1 MRRTDGPHPN
11 GLIDFVVVR
20 TIEYLRSE
28 GLTGLG
34 LNFATLR
41 AVLAGETGD
50 SMSQRVERWL
60 LRRMSESMQ
69 IESLWKYNAKFTPT
83 WRARYAVYDAPEHM
97 LPAALAVARAE
108 SFFELPLIGRFLTP
122 DAAEEPAGS
131 GADTDAGREPAP
143 SGGPEFEHGRP
154 ETAPARQN

>member
-20 TIEYLRSE
+20 TIEHLRAQ
-28 GLTGLG
+28 GMNGLG
-34 LNFATLR
+34 LNFATMR

-50 SMSQRVERWL
+50 GVTQRVERWF
-60 LRRMSESMQ
+60 LRRMSDSMQ
-69 IESLWKYNAKFTPT
+69 IESLWKYNAKFSPS

-108 SFFELPLIGRFLTP
+108 SWFELPVIGRFLAPEVPTP
-122 DAAEEPAGS
+122 S
-131 GADTDAGREPAP
+131 
-143 SGGPEFEHGRP
+143 
-154 ETAPARQN
+154 